1 MISDLSSFYKGSTPG
16 FFFLLVSFYPLFSLI
31 GPFFENLNI
40 LLLGLVS
47 FIYLLKNR
55 NFLNFK
61 DLLLIFFFLVLFFNS
76 LNTANIED
84 VLKSLKYL
92 LYLLILLFCLKIKFN
107 KDHFPLIKKIFKIIT
122 LTLFVLFVDML
133 IQKIFGYNIF
143 GYESLG
149 CFFDSKV
156 IENCRVS
163 SFFGEEYV
171 AGSFISRVVVIV
183 SLYYLLIEKKY
194 FILIPTL
201 ILSFISIYFSGERM
215 ALGFNIQI
223 LFILFVYIIILE
235 KNKLNFFKIFS
246 ILFIF
251 LLSII
256 ILSTQNTSIRFSK
269 GIDLIY
275 NKDYFRINI
284 SVNKTG
290 DMDFI
295 EIDKNFLDKNFN

>member
-1 MISDLSSFYKGSTPG
+1 MSH
-16 FFFLLVSFYPLFSLI
+16 LF
-31 GPFFENLNI
+31 I
-40 LLLGLVS
+40 L
-47 FIYLLKNR
+47 KKK
-55 NFLNFK
+55 FLNFK

-171 AGSFISRVVVIV
+171 AGSFISKMVVIV
-183 SLYYLLIEKKY
+183 SLYYLLIQK
-194 FILIPTL
+194 
-201 ILSFISIYFSGERM
+201 
-215 ALGFNIQI
+215 NI
-223 LFILFVYIIILE
+223 LFYTYFNFEFHFNLFFRR
-235 KNKLNFFKIFS
+235 KNGSRFFYKF
-246 ILFIF
+246 
-251 LLSII
+251 
-256 ILSTQNTSIRFSK
+256 
-269 GIDLIY
+269 Y
-275 NKDYFRINI
+275 
-284 SVNKTG
+284 
-290 DMDFI
+290 
-295 EIDKNFLDKNFN
+295 